1 MNLRARVTE
10 DMKRLNLRDWG
21 GVVEFTSP
29 DGIKYTTDNET
40 GETLKA
46 VQILYD
52 YRRLN
57 PETGEWLTVN
67 EPVVVMARTSLARI
81 PEAGERWHLRVQLD
95 PLSEDLT
102 DFVLSSTRA
111 PEGGRSVGFIRFYP
125 TKAKQIAV

>member
-1 MNLRARVTE
+1 MNLRARVQA
-10 DMKRLNLRDWG
+10 DMKRLNLRDWSS
-21 GVVEFTSP
+21 VVEFTSP
-29 DGIKYTTDNET
+29 DGNKYNTDNET

-46 VQILYD
+46 IQVLYD

-95 PLSEDLT
+95 PNSDDLT
-102 DFVLSSTRA
+102 DFILSEVRA

-125 TKAKQIAV
+125 TKAKQI